1 MLNLAYFFGGNFA
14 VSVFAAVACSIPPR
28 LFCAPLFCR
37 LEFEGCQEGSWPW
50 DELGLDIVDGWRV
63 FFALLTAAHKAI
75 EQASRFYFLALEAQ
89 LYILFGISLIAL
101 HF

>member
-1 MLNLAYFFGGNFA
+1 M
-14 VSVFAAVACSIPPR
+14 
-28 LFCAPLFCR
+28 PLFFAGWSLKAAR
-37 LEFEGCQEGSWPW
+37 KA
-50 DELGLDIVDGWRV
+50 LGLGMNLDWISLTGGEF
-63 FFALLTAAHKAI
+63 FFALLTAAQKAI